1 MKKNSV
7 IAKVAAIAAL
17 NPSGFTVD
25 AATLQ
30 PVTAGYAVAM
40 KQTQNSFGTEG
51 LAKVAN
57 TIEELQADA
66 AKIGLN
72 IDGRLAFG
80 GWYDSESGLYYYD
93 ATLIFPENWK
103 KEAIEAG
110 RANEQIAIFD
120 LSNLEEIRL

>member
-57 TIEELQADA
+57 TIEEIQAS
-66 AKIGLN
+66 GNLN
-72 IDGRLAFG
+72 GRILAFG
-80 GWYDSESGLYYYD
+80 GWYDSESGLFYYD
-93 ATLIFPENWK
+93 ATVIYQDREK
-103 KEAIEAG
+103 AIEAG

>member
-1 MKKNSV
+1 MKKNLVLSS
-7 IAKVAAIAAL
+7 VAAIAAI
-17 NPSGFTVD
+17 NPDGFTVN

-30 PVTAGYAVAM
+30 PVTSGYAVAL
-40 KQTQNSFGTEG
+40 KRTQNSFGAEG

-57 TIEELQADA
+57 VIEELQAS
-66 AKIGLN
+66 GNLN
-72 IDGRLAFG
+72 GRILAFG

-93 ATLIFPENWK
+93 ATVIYQDREK
-103 KEAIEAG
+103 AIEAG

>member
-1 MKKNSV
+1 MKKNLVLSS
-7 IAKVAAIAAL
+7 VAAIAEI
-17 NPSGFTVD
+17 NPDGFTVN

-30 PVTAGYAVAM
+30 PVTSGYAVAL
-40 KQTQNSFGTEG
+40 KRTQNSFGAEG

-57 TIEELQADA
+57 VIEELQAS
-66 AKIGLN
+66 GNLN
-72 IDGRLAFG
+72 GRILAFG

-93 ATLIFPENWK
+93 ATVIYQDREK
-103 KEAIEAG
+103 AIEAG

>member
-57 TIEELQADA
+57 TIEELQAGA
-66 AKIGLN
+66 EKIGLN
-72 IDGRLAFG
+72 IDDRLAFG

-93 ATLIFPENWK
+93 ATVIFEDRE
-103 KEAIEAG
+103 EAIEAG

-120 LSNLEEIRL
+120 LANLEEIRL

>member
-51 LAKVAN
+51 MAKVAN
-57 TIEELQADA
+57 TIEELQAGA
-66 AKIGLN
+66 EKIGLN

-93 ATLIFPENWK
+93 ATVIYQDREK
-103 KEAIEAG
+103 AIEAG